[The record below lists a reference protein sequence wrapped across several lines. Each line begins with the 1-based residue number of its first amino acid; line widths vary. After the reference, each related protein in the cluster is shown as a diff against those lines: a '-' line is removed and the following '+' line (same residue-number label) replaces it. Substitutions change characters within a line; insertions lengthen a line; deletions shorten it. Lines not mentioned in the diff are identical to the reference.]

1 MYPAWGGYGGG
12 GPQPQHFSPRSQ
24 PFRGP
29 PPPAAGFGGYGAP
42 SPAPSS
48 NFSSLQEQHLQQM
61 QQLQQLHQ
69 RQLQSVLH
77 YNNNANNANSASPGF
92 GAAPGPAAPPQWTG
106 PPAGFPPPP
115 GHFNPDPSQNRGAAP
130 PEPPPAPPNT
140 ASTPAHPAN
149 TNSNPGS
156 TADSAAEPTESS
168 SADLSAMSLQ
178 ARAFSTAQEQQDYW
192 YKQHLQNLQKLKNE
206 KAKQGSTDTSSIGN
220 TCTPPAPPPPNEAP
234 PPPPPKEEPP
244 PPPPPDDKPTMVES
258 ADPAEA
264 ARLQQLQAAAAQWQQ
279 VQYHRAGYQYQALMQ
294 EHTQLQQILHR
305 YQQVIQQPA
314 HIQTMSVD
322 MQLQH
327 YEMQQQQFAPVLQDW
342 ERHFKLW
349 LDQFQAYPHKDQLQ
363 EYEGQWRQ
371 WQEQMNSTSAHLNER
386 VTTLRDM
393 KQPYGAGDTYGGMV
407 GPYGQPR
414 PPAPDVGSS
423 MAPNSRDLSSGPP
436 QDTHPTNFSGP
447 NAVES
452 GPLPGS
458 EGPVGPPGT
467 GARQPPGPHGRFEG
481 PRGPRFEG
489 PRGPR
494 FEPPLQQR
502 FSGPPRFDSG
512 QRFGMPPRGN
522 HMRPGPPGRFENPLR
537 QSPSSRFE
545 RPPGP
550 PMGPPSGPP
559 MGPPSGPPMGPPSG
573 PPMGP
578 PSGPPMGPP
587 SGPPMGPPSG
597 PPMGPPSGPPMGPPS
612 GPPMGPPS
620 GPPSGPPMGPPSG
633 PPMGPPSGPPM
644 GPPSGPPMGPPSG
657 PPMGPP
663 SGPPMGPPASQAKP
677 GPVNQTN
684 LQLGK
689 PESSQGSLP
698 QSATMDKNE
707 NKTPQNE
714 KEQESM
720 SDDVM
725 DSDDG
730 FFVQSD
736 PIPQSQADQ
745 DMTTETVIEAA
756 KEEESKKDTTETT
769 ASQSSSVPVSPK
781 QTPSTVKTLEVPK
794 DINVPQQQPQPPQQ
808 GPFQPDM
815 SKEPPGTPYEMNQNG
830 PPRVIRGRGRGQGP
844 LPVRERG
851 RGRGQMGRST
861 GPPSMSGPNYHGDD
875 APYDHQPPMEEDY
888 GWGVHS
894 QEPHGM
900 MDDREV
906 HEMWQ
911 PEEHH
916 FQKEYY
922 EETEEQAPPRGL
934 MDPAEAS
941 QEHWEEE
948 QSEYWDEGE
957 PYWAERRP
965 PMMHHRPFPPEGP
978 RRPPFQPRFMHH
990 GPRRPPPSSDIEH
1003 DPHGP
1008 PPHMGPRFRR
1018 GGPGPWVAPP
1028 RHDMRRPPPPPH
1040 DLLEREPMGP
1050 PGYHEEMDRDPGW
1063 SRPHGREPRHPPLP
1077 PHEIMEREMRRP
1089 PMRSHPMSRDRW
1101 RRPLHEDPEGP
1112 YEQEYGIEFGLED
1125 EGYGRPPPDY
1135 HHREYR
1141 EDEEF
1146 FHLREEWRRDR
1157 PDCDFPQH
1165 PPRGP
1170 PPDHFRD
1177 DPWMEERDS
1186 PFSYENEE
1194 RIRAER
1200 RGPGYGD
1207 GPLYRDR
1214 DREPPFHSHPD
1225 WERPPPLPLP
1235 ERVYPGPIDETFYD
1249 RDPELLVA
1257 PQGGVPEAPLDQM
1270 SPGGTKTVLALSQR
1284 QHEII
1289 LKAAQELKMIR
1300 ELQESKK
1307 VLGDGSNPECTGLP
1321 SEISAGLLGL
1331 EIPPEVKTALQD
1343 VSGRPLEPGMHQPNQ
1358 VTDFLQIES
1367 APPPKPTFIAKT
1379 VDYGHGHDV
1388 GAKVERISYGE
1399 RIVLRPDPL
1408 PSDRPYEKELLGRRD
1423 PYYDRR
1429 GDPYMD
1435 QREYGRD
1442 RERDMFRDRPPL
1454 DYDRDRLERERYSR
1468 DERPPPGPPRPPFR
1482 DRDRDMREHSSRSSR
1497 DREPYNR
1504 SGYERSSYE
1513 RSLERYDHGGS
1524 SYGNDRRSYPDEPPP
1539 PPAVP
1544 QRVEKKP
1551 ETKNVDDILKPP
1563 GRATRPD
1570 RIVVIMR
1577 GLPGSGK
1584 SHLAKLIRDKEVEFG
1599 GAPPRML
1606 GLDDYFMTEV
1616 EKEEKDPDTGKRV
1629 KTKVLEYEYEP
1640 EMEDTY
1646 RNSMLKTFRKTLD
1659 DGFFPFIIL
1668 DAINER
1674 VKYFDQFWSAAKT
1687 KGFEVYV
1694 AEVSG
1699 DHQTCA
1705 KRNIHGRKLKDI
1717 TKLAN
1722 NWESAPV
1729 HMARLDLRSLLQDA
1743 AIEEVEMEDFN
1754 PSEMD
1759 AEAEDKKEEE
1769 DEAELRISHS
1779 LTAIDRTLWEMK
1791 PRSRMNNP

>member
-12 GPQPQHFSPRSQ
+12 GPQPQHFCPRTQ
-24 PFRGP
+24 TFRGP
-29 PPPAAGFGGYGAP
+29 PPPAGGFGGYGAP
-42 SPAPSS
+42 SPAAAS
-48 NFSSLQEQHLQQM
+48 NFSSLHEQHLQQM

-77 YNNNANNANSASPGF
+77 YNNNANNANSAASSF
-92 GAAPGPAAPPQWTG
+92 SAAPGPAAPPQWTG
-106 PPAGFPPPP
+106 SAAGFPGPPA
-115 GHFNPDPSQNRGAAP
+115 HFTPDPAPNRGAAQ
-130 PEPPPAPPNT
+130 PESPSAPPPAAKTSP
-140 ASTPAHPAN
+140 STPTHTSN
-149 TNSNPGS
+149 TTTNTHTTTS
-156 TADSAAEPTESS
+156 TADSPAAEPKEKTT
-168 SADLSAMSLQ
+168 DLSTMSL
-178 ARAFSTAQEQQDYW
+178 QEQQDYW

-206 KAKQGSTDTSSIGN
+206 KATQGSTDASSKGSLD
-220 TCTPPAPPPPNEAP
+220 TPPAPPPPNEAP

-244 PPPPPDDKPTMVES
+244 PPPPPDDKPSMVEC

-314 HIQTMSVD
+314 HIQSISVD
-322 MQLQH
+322 MQLQN

-342 ERHFKLW
+342 DRHFKLW

-386 VTTLRDM
+386 VTTLRGM
-393 KQPYGAGDTYGGMV
+393 KQPYGTGDSYGGVM
-407 GPYGQPR
+407 GPYGQPC
-414 PPAPDVGSS
+414 PPAPDLGPSV
-423 MAPNSRDLSSGPP
+423 APNSRDISSGPS
-436 QDTHPTNFSGP
+436 QGTNPTNLPGP
-447 NAVES
+447 NTVES

-458 EGPVGPPGT
+458 EGPIGPS
-467 GARQPPGPHGRFEG
+467 GAGVRQPVPHGRFEG
-481 PRGPRFEG
+481 PRGPRFDG
-489 PRGPR
+489 PRGSR
-494 FEPPLQQR
+494 FEPPPQR
-502 FSGPPRFDSG
+502 FSGLPRFDG
-512 QRFGMPPRGN
+512 GHRFGMPPRGN
-522 HMRPGPPGRFENPLR
+522 QIQSGPPARFENPLR
-537 QSPSSRFE
+537 QSPPSRFE

-550 PMGPPSGPP
+550 HLGPPTGPS
-559 MGPPSGPPMGPPSG
+559 PPSV
-573 PPMGP
+573 
-578 PSGPPMGPP
+578 
-587 SGPPMGPPSG
+587 
-597 PPMGPPSGPPMGPPS
+597 
-612 GPPMGPPS
+612 
-620 GPPSGPPMGPPSG
+620 
-633 PPMGPPSGPPM
+633 
-644 GPPSGPPMGPPSG
+644 
-657 PPMGPP
+657 
-663 SGPPMGPPASQAKP
+663 PASQAKP

-684 LQLGK
+684 SQLGK
-689 PESSQGSLP
+689 PDSSQGSLS
-698 QSATMDKNE
+698 QSLTTAKNE
-707 NKTPQNE
+707 NRNPQTE
-714 KEQESM
+714 TEQKSM

-725 DSDDG
+725 DSGDG

-736 PIPQSQADQ
+736 PIPQSQADKGKKA
-745 DMTTETVIEAA
+745 ETVRQAA
-756 KEEESKKDTTETT
+756 NEEESNKNTTKMT
-769 ASQSSSVPVSPK
+769 ASQSSSEPVQSI
-781 QTPSTVKTLEVPK
+781 QTPSTGNKTPEAPK
-794 DINVPQQQPQPPQQ
+794 NISAPQQRPPAPQQ

-815 SKEPPGTPYEMNQNG
+815 PKELSGTPCEMNQSG
-830 PPRVIRGRGRGQGP
+830 PPHALRGRGRGQGP
-844 LPVRERG
+844 LLMRGRGRG
-851 RGRGQMGRST
+851 RGRGQIARPM
-861 GPPSMSGPNYHGDD
+861 GPPSMSDPNYHRED
-875 APYDHQPPMEEDY
+875 APYDHQPPMDEDY
-888 GWGVHS
+888 SWGDHS

-900 MDDREV
+900 MGEQEA

-911 PEEHH
+911 AEEHH

-922 EETEEQAPPRGL
+922 EETEDRAPPRGR
-934 MDPAEAS
+934 MDPAEGP
-941 QEHWEEE
+941 QGHWEEE
-948 QSEYWDEGE
+948 QSDYWEEGE
-957 PYWAERRP
+957 PYWADRRP
-965 PMMHHRPFPPEGP
+965 PMVHHRPSFPPEGH
-978 RRPPFQPRFMHH
+978 RRPPFHPRFMHH
-990 GPRRPPPSSDIEH
+990 GPRRPPPLSDMER
-1003 DPHGP
+1003 DPHGPPP

-1018 GGPGPWVAPP
+1018 GGPGPWGPLP
-1028 RHDMRRPPPPPH
+1028 RHDMMRRPPPPPH
-1040 DLLEREPMGP
+1040 ELLERKPMGP
-1050 PGYHEEMDRDPGW
+1050 PGYHEEMDRDPSW
-1063 SRPHGREPRHPPLP
+1063 PHPHGREPRHPPLP
-1077 PHEIMEREMRRP
+1077 PHEVIDRDMRRP
-1089 PMRSHPMSRDRW
+1089 PRPSHPMARDRW
-1101 RRPLHEDPEGP
+1101 RRPPREDPQGE
-1112 YEQEYGIEFGLED
+1112 YEQEYGTEFGPED
-1125 EGYGRPPPDY
+1125 EGYGGPPDY
-1135 HHREYR
+1135 RHRDYR

-1146 FHLREEWRRDR
+1146 YHSREEWRRER
-1157 PDCDFPQH
+1157 PDEFPPH

-1170 PPDHFRD
+1170 PSDHLRD
-1177 DPWMEERDS
+1177 DPWREERDR
-1186 PFSYENEE
+1186 PFSYENED

-1207 GPLYRDR
+1207 GSLYR
-1214 DREPPFHSHPD
+1214 DREPPFHSRPD
-1225 WERPPPLPLP
+1225 WERPPPPPLP
-1235 ERVYPGPIDETFYD
+1235 ERVYPDPSEEPQPLYE
-1249 RDPELLVA
+1249 RNPELSMA
-1257 PQGGVPEAPLDQM
+1257 PQSSAAEAPLDQI

-1307 VLGDGSNPECTGLP
+1307 VLGDPSNSESTGMP
-1321 SEISAGLLGL
+1321 AEIPAGLLGL
-1331 EIPPEVKTALQD
+1331 EIPPEVKTALQVTRLSETGQD
-1343 VSGRPLEPGMHQPNQ
+1343 VPGRLLESGIHQPSQ
-1358 VTDFLQIES
+1358 VTDFLHTAS

-1408 PSDRPYEKELLGRRD
+1408 PSDRPYEKELLGRRGD

-1429 GDPYMD
+1429 GDSYMD

-1442 RERDMFRDRPPL
+1442 RERETFRDRPPL
-1454 DYDRDRLERERYSR
+1454 DYDRDRLERERYLR
-1468 DERPPPGPPRPPFR
+1468 DDRPPPGPPRPAYR
-1482 DRDRDMREHSSRSSR
+1482 DRERDVREHSSRSSR

-1504 SGYERSSYE
+1504 PGYERSSYE
-1513 RSLERYDHGGS
+1513 RSLERYDHGAS
-1524 SYGNDRRSYPDEPPP
+1524 AYGNDRRSYPDEPPP
-1539 PPAVP
+1539 PPSVP

-1563 GRATRPD
+1563 GRANRPD

-1599 GAPPRML
+1599 GAPPRVL

-1616 EKEEKDPDTGKRV
+1616 EKEEKDPDTGKRI

-1668 DAINER
+1668 DAINEK

-1694 AEVSG
+1694 AEVSA

-1717 TKLAN
+1717 VKLAN
-1722 NWESAPV
+1722 SWESVPV
-1729 HMARLDLRSLLQDA
+1729 HMARLDIRSLLQDA

-1759 AEAEDKKEEE
+1759 AEEKKDEEE
-1769 DEAELRISHS
+1769 EADLGYLPKSK
-1779 LTAIDRTLWEMK
+1779 WEMDTSEAK
-1791 PRSRMNNP
+1791 LDKLDGLAGGGKRKRDVSAMEDFLQLPDDYASRMSQPGKKRVRWADLEEQKDADRKRAIGFVVGQTDWEKITDESGQLAQRALNRTKYF